1 MNQRG
6 GDSLVLSQSV
16 ILGTA
21 HTHTGLAER
30 ERRWLDYF
38 DNLQDRLPFLFG
50 SLFDYF
56 LRRER
61 ERVDLYFSFICAYQ
75 SFLNKAW
82 SAGGL
87 CLELVYDYAIEYT
100 LT

>member
-61 ERVDLYFSFICAYQ
+61 ESRPLFFIHLRHQ